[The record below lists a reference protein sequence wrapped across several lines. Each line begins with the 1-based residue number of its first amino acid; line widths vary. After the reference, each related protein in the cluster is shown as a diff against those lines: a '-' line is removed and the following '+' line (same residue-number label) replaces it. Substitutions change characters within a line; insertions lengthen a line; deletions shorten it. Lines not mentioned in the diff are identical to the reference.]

1 MGHGW
6 INDLV
11 TNYGYVIV
19 ALLVGIESIGVPVP
33 GETALVAASLFAS
46 RGHLNPWIVAAVA
59 VGGAVVGDNIG
70 YAVGRRWGHRLTKM
84 PGVRRLYDE
93 RRLAVAD
100 RFFSKH
106 GFLAVF
112 LGRFVALLRICAGP
126 LAGMH
131 QMPWPR
137 FLVANGL
144 GAIVWVGAVVGV
156 TVALGDQALALIQRS
171 GYLGLALVVLLAAA
185 LAVRHVRGTRREKLE
200 GQRLLQETPGG
211 TGPDGPA
218 P

>member
-1 MGHGW
+1 VDHGW

-33 GETALVAASLFAS
+33 GETALVAAALFAS
-46 RGHLNPWIVAAVA
+46 QGHLNAWGIAAVA
-59 VGGAVVGDNIG
+59 IVGAVVGDNVG
-70 YAVGRRWGHRLTKM
+70 YWVGRRWGHRLTKM
-84 PGVRRLYDE
+84 PGVRRIYDE

-112 LGRFVALLRICAGP
+112 LGRFVALLRIFAGP

-131 QMPWPR
+131 QMAWPR

-144 GAIVWVGAVVGV
+144 GAIVWVGAVVGI
-156 TVALGDQALALIQRS
+156 TVALGDRALALIQRS
-171 GYLGLALVVLLAAA
+171 GYIGLALVVLLAAA
-185 LAVRHVRGTRREKLE
+185 LVVRHIRGTRREQLE
-200 GQRLLQETPGG
+200 GQRLLQEAPGAVD
-211 TGPDGPA
+211 PDGPES
-218 P
+218 